1 MVSARDSPGRV
12 PPYSVM
18 SPLQKFGSEL
28 RVILHQPVV
37 ATPQVVAALTP
48 CIHLI
53 VVGAVGKTRAL
64 LHKFRY
70 PRRDTGMRKVPVAS
84 LHLRRNRRRA
94 GHLPAF
100 RIDLFQ
106 TGNLSASATAARPAR
121 S

>member
-1 MVSARDSPGRV
+1 
-12 PPYSVM
+12 M
-18 SPLQKFGSEL
+18 SPLQEFASEL

-37 ATPQVVAALTP
+37 ATSQVVATLTP

-64 LHKFRY
+64 LHKSRY

-100 RIDLFQ
+100 KRSSTPTLPD
-106 TGNLSASATAARPAR
+106 SSSSTACFAA
-121 S
+121 